1 MKTWSKIGLGCAG
14 VAAVLSVGVA
24 LVAPTL
30 VPEIRRV
37 AGPIQR
43 MKRSQTALDAMAEKA
58 AWKRPGKDVL
68 SAEQLDRF
76 FAVRQRV
83 DAVRRSPDLNLD
95 QLPRKH
101 VRTLEELR
109 QVPGV
114 LQGVSDLVGAEMDAF
129 VQAGMPPA
137 EYHWIEGLVYQ
148 RWRGPLRRAGTY
160 PVARRAAA
168 AEVEAAAARE
178 PDARVRARLA
188 AVAED
193 LRSRA
198 PGPPDGFDSEIHALL
213 LSRIDDVERWSLDD
227 LAAPF
232 VTGPHYGA
240 RR

>member
-1 MKTWSKIGLGCAG
+1 MKAWAKVGLGCAA
-14 VAAVLSVGVA
+14 VAALASVA
-24 LVAPTL
+24 LALLLPRL

-43 MKRSQTALDAMAEKA
+43 MKRSQTALDDLAEKA

-76 FAVRQRV
+76 FAVRRSV
-83 DAVRRSPDLNLD
+83 DAVRRSTDLNLD
-95 QLPRKH
+95 RLPRKH
-101 VRTLEELR
+101 VRTLEELK

-137 EYHWIEGLVYQ
+137 EYHWIERLVYE

-160 PVARRAAA
+160 PLAVRAAA
-168 AEVEAAAARE
+168 DEVEAAAARE
-178 PDARVRARLA
+178 RDARVRARLA

-193 LRSRA
+193 LRARA
-198 PGPPDGFDSEIHALL
+198 PGPPEGFDPSIHALL
-213 LSRIDDVERWSLDD
+213 LSRIDDIERWSLDD
-227 LAAPF
+227 VAAPL
-232 VTGPHYGA
+232 VTVP
-240 RR
+240 R